1 MEKPDVSYKVER
13 LDHLGIV
20 AGVCQQIGLA
30 EFLDEQETRGS
41 RQRVS
46 VGTAT
51 LAMVLNGLGFT
62 NRRLYLVPRFFEN
75 KPIERLVGRE
85 DIKAEDLNDDCL
97 GRTLD
102 WLYAHDVTRLF
113 AGIAR
118 RAREV
123 FDFERSSRYLHV
135 DTTSFSVS
143 GEYDEYDEAVI
154 CITHGYSRD
163 HRSDLKQ
170 WMLALGTTGEGEI
183 PSFMRPLDGNSSDKV
198 TLVDAVEALQEQLR
212 AAEDDDAGDNGED
225 EPIFV
230 ADSGLYSEKNMLRLA
245 QAGVHWVSRVPET
258 SNMARSIIDPY
269 APDWQ
274 QSSSEEDGA
283 AQLRWYRREVRLPLS
298 GGEEEEEEEEEGRLE
313 RWVVVSSEAAE
324 ERARKTLL
332 GKIAKE
338 RKRWE
343 KALRRLARR
352 KFACEADARGAL
364 TEETERLPAYFE
376 VKASFEVTL
385 HYDTPGRPGN
395 DQQPTSKSWRV
406 TEGELSVIEEEVERE
421 WRRRACYIVGT
432 NVLDPEALSEEDLIA
447 SYKGQGSV
455 ERGFR
460 FLKDPLFSA
469 STFYVRKP
477 ERLVA
482 LSFIMVVCLLVYRLA
497 EHRLRSRLAQSSES
511 IPNQVDKPTARPT
524 MRWVFQLFEG
534 IEVLIIHSSATGI
547 GAIQR
552 VLGVEPVHAKILRF
566 LGPIFQKIYEAPT

>member
-1 MEKPDVSYKVER
+1 MEKTDVSYKVER

-30 EFLDEQETRGS
+30 EWLDEQARGS

-75 KPIERLVGRE
+75 KPIERLLGRE
-85 DIKAEDLNDDCL
+85 EIKALDLNDDCL

-102 WLYAHDVTRLF
+102 WLYDHDVTRLF

-123 FDFERSSRYLHV
+123 FDFERRYLHV

-143 GEYDEYDEAVI
+143 GEYDDDDDDEAVI

-163 HRSDLKQ
+163 HRADLKQ
-170 WMLALGTTGEGEI
+170 WMLALGTTCEGEI
-183 PSFMRPLDGNSSDKV
+183 PLFMRPLDGNSSDKV
-198 TLVDAVEALQEQLR
+198 TLVAAVEALNEQLH
-212 AAEDDDAGDNGED
+212 AEHTDDED

-230 ADSGLYSEKNMLRLA
+230 ADSGLYTEKNMLRLA
-245 QAGVHWVSRVPET
+245 QAGVRWVSRVPET
-258 SNMARSIIDPY
+258 SKMARSIIDPY

-274 QSSSEEDGA
+274 SSSD
-283 AQLRWYRREVRLPLS
+283 AQLRWYRREVRLPPS
-298 GGEEEEEEEEEGRLE
+298 DGEEEEEGRLE
-313 RWVVVSSEAAE
+313 RWVVVSSQASE

-332 GKIAKE
+332 RKIAKE
-338 RKRWE
+338 RERWE
-343 KALRRLARR
+343 RALRRLASRE
-352 KFACEADARGAL
+352 FACEADARSAL
-364 TEETERLPAYFE
+364 AKEIERLPAYFE
-376 VKASFEVTL
+376 VKANLKLTL
-385 HYDTPGRPGN
+385 HYDTPGRPKK
-395 DQQPTSKSWRV
+395 DQQPTSKSWCL
-406 TEGELSVIEEEVERE
+406 TQGEVSVLQEKVERE

-432 NVLDPEALSEEDLIA
+432 NVLDPKTLSEEDLIA
-447 SYKGQGSV
+447 TYKGQGSV
-455 ERGFR
+455 ERGFG

-469 STFYVRKP
+469 STFYVKKP

-497 EHRLRSRLAQSSES
+497 EHQLRRRLAQTGES
-511 IPNQVDKPTARPT
+511 IPNQVNKPTARPT

-534 IEVLIIHSSATGI
+534 IELLSIRLPTGI
-547 GAIQR
+547 SSQR
-552 VLGVEPVHAKILRF
+552 VLRVEAVHAKILRL
-566 LGPIFQKIYEAPT
+566 LGPTFQKIYEAPT

>member
-1 MEKPDVSYKVER
+1 MEKTDVSYKVER

-30 EFLDEQETRGS
+30 EWLDEQARGS

-75 KPIERLVGRE
+75 KPIERLLGRE
-85 DIKAEDLNDDCL
+85 EIKALDLNDDCL

-102 WLYAHDVTRLF
+102 WLYDHDVTRLF

-123 FDFERSSRYLHV
+123 FDFERRYLHV

-143 GEYDEYDEAVI
+143 GEYDDDDDDDEAVI

-163 HRSDLKQ
+163 HRADLKQ
-170 WMLALGTTGEGEI
+170 WMLALGTTCEGEI
-183 PSFMRPLDGNSSDKV
+183 PLFMRPLDGNSSDKV
-198 TLVDAVEALQEQLR
+198 TLVAAVEALNEQLH
-212 AAEDDDAGDNGED
+212 AEHTDDED

-230 ADSGLYSEKNMLRLA
+230 ADSGLYTEKNMLRLA
-245 QAGVHWVSRVPET
+245 QAGVRWVSRVPET
-258 SNMARSIIDPY
+258 SKMARSIIDPY

-274 QSSSEEDGA
+274 SSSD
-283 AQLRWYRREVRLPLS
+283 AQLRWYRREVRLPPS
-298 GGEEEEEEEEEGRLE
+298 DGEEEEEGRLE
-313 RWVVVSSEAAE
+313 RWVVVSSQASE

-332 GKIAKE
+332 RKIAKE
-338 RKRWE
+338 RERWE
-343 KALRRLARR
+343 RALRRLASRE
-352 KFACEADARGAL
+352 FACEADARSAL
-364 TEETERLPAYFE
+364 AKEIERLPAYFE
-376 VKASFEVTL
+376 VKANLKLTL
-385 HYDTPGRPGN
+385 HYDTPGRPKK
-395 DQQPTSKSWRV
+395 DQQPTSKSWCL
-406 TEGELSVIEEEVERE
+406 TQGEVSVLQEKVERE

-432 NVLDPEALSEEDLIA
+432 NVLDPKTLSEEDLIA
-447 SYKGQGSV
+447 TYKGQGSV
-455 ERGFR
+455 ERGFG

-469 STFYVRKP
+469 STFYVKKP

-497 EHRLRSRLAQSSES
+497 EHQLRRRLAQTGES
-511 IPNQVDKPTARPT
+511 IPNQVNKPTARPT

-534 IEVLIIHSSATGI
+534 IELLSIRLPTGI
-547 GAIQR
+547 SSQR
-552 VLGVEPVHAKILRF
+552 VLRVEAVHAKILRL
-566 LGPIFQKIYEAPT
+566 LGPTFQKIYEAPT